1 MSPTGQLQNNA
12 GLVTDIDPNTTMRE
26 LQFALR
32 LSF

>member
-26 LQFALR
+26 LQFAIR